1 MNEKLKR
8 VVDMLMTAALLFLM
22 GYQLWG
28 ETAHEIV
35 GAGLFLL
42 FIVHHIL
49 NWNFYKNLFR
59 GKYTPMRIFQL
70 IIDGLV
76 FAVMIMLMVSV
87 ITMSRHVFAFL
98 PIHDRMAMA
107 RRLHILGS
115 YWGFILMSMHLGLH
129 WNQILGM
136 LRKTAGVKKS
146 SKIRTVFCF
155 AVGVLVTG
163 YGGYVFIKRDFIT
176 YLFLKTEFVFLN
188 YSEPPTLFYIDYIA
202 LMGLYIFVAHYIA
215 KLCKKLQSKK
225 VAKRWED

>member
-1 MNEKLKR
+1 MKPKAI
-8 VVDMLMTAALLFLM
+8 VKIIIDVLMTVDLLFLM

-28 ETAHEIV
+28 DAAHEIV

-59 GKYTPMRIFQL
+59 GKYTPMRILQL
-70 IIDGLV
+70 IMDGLV
-76 FAVMIMLMVSV
+76 LAVMIMLMVSG

-98 PIHDRMAMA
+98 PIHSGMATA

-115 YWGFILMSMHLGLH
+115 YWGFILMSMHVGLH

-136 LRKTAGVKKS
+136 LRKTAGFKKT
-146 SKIRTVFCF
+146 SKIRKVFCF
-155 AVGVLVTG
+155 AAGILIAG
-163 YGGYVFIKRDFIT
+163 YGGYVLVKRDFPT

-188 YSEPPTLFYIDYIA
+188 YSESPILFYLDYLA
-202 LMGLYIFVAHYIA
+202 FMGICIFVAHYLT
-215 KLCKKLQSKK
+215 KLCKKIQSRKAVSK
-225 VAKRWED
+225 

>member
-1 MNEKLKR
+1 MKPKATIKIIID
-8 VVDMLMTAALLFLM
+8 VLMTAALLFLM

-28 ETAHEIV
+28 DTAHEIV

-59 GKYTPMRIFQL
+59 GKYTPMRILQL
-70 IIDGLV
+70 VIDGLV
-76 FAVMIMLMVSV
+76 LAVMIMLMVSG

-98 PIHDRMAMA
+98 PIHGGMAMA

-129 WNQILGM
+129 WNQILGV

-155 AVGVLVTG
+155 AVGLLISG
-163 YGGYVFIKRDFIT
+163 YGGWVLVKRDFPT
-176 YLFLKTEFVFLN
+176 YLFLKTEFVFLD
-188 YSEPPTLFYIDYIA
+188 YSESPILFYLDYLAFI
-202 LMGLYIFVAHYIA
+202 GLCIFVAHYLA
-215 KLCKKLQSKK
+215 KLCRKIQSRK
-225 VAKRWED
+225 VVSK